1 MEGPWSLSVQK
12 EGTTAMRSFI
22 DTIYEEAESKY
33 QEANRKYL
41 KSAENFFRLGASYE
55 MIHEAMP
62 DIPEETLREMESCAK
77 KKKNPA

>member
-1 MEGPWSLSVQK
+1 MEGPRSLPAQK

-41 KSAENFFRLGASYE
+41 KSAENLFRLGAPYE
-55 MIHEAMP
+55 MVHKAMP
-62 DIPEETLREMESCAK
+62 DIPEETLREMESRAK
-77 KKKNPA
+77 KEKSPS